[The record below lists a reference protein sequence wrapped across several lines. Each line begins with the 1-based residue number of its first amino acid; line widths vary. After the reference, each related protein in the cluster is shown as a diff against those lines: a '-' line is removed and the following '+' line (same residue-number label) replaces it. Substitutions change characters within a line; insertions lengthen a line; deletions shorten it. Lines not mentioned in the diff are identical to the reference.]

1 MKVKKSHI
9 LIWLVLIVLAFFIAL
24 AIWRHFK
31 PGITEELNLTVI
43 EKPKPNLTSDTS
55 AFVDAGC
62 AKEGDYLNC
71 SSINLKGRYSCDEII
86 SPSDSLG
93 GLSPKVPMVECTFW
107 KENWS
112 SDEGIIHTGCLAP
125 SFNKYIALTNDGF
138 KLIRNKEEFRQFFAP
153 VETPEEALGFAYA
166 LTNSYPMYDI
176 TVPKNYKVF
185 VSKIKATYAEETFDG
200 FKVHLFDYD
209 FCGCGPHSHYAVDY
223 LVTKA
228 GEVKEIS
235 RQKIFENPEEEGLC
249 VD

>member
-1 MKVKKSHI
+1 MKMKKIHI
-9 LIWLVLIVLAFFIAL
+9 FISAVLIFCIIL
-24 AIWRHFK
+24 AICWHFK
-31 PGITEELNLTVI
+31 PTVMEELNLTFI
-43 EKPKPNLTSDTS
+43 EKPKPNLTADISG
-55 AFVDAGC
+55 FVDAGC

-71 SSINLKGRYSCDEII
+71 SSINLEGRYSCAEIT
-86 SPSDSLG
+86 SPSEYLS

-125 SFNKYIALTNDGF
+125 SFNKYIALTDDGF
-138 KLIRNKEEFRQFFAP
+138 KLIRNKEEFKQFFAP
-153 VETPEEALGFAYA
+153 VETPEEALGFAVA
-166 LTNSYPMYDI
+166 LTYSYPMYDI
-176 TVPKNYKVF
+176 TVPKNFKVF
-185 VSKIKATYAEETFDG
+185 VSKIKATYVEETIEG

-209 FCGCGPHSHYAVDY
+209 FCGCGPHSHYVVDY